1 MLLISGIFPGCIFN
15 MIYSSAAMIAA
26 AATLLTIKNINYKI
40 FTIFARNWL

>member
-1 MLLISGIFPGCIFN
+1 MLSVSGVFSGYIFH

-26 AATLLTIKNINYKI
+26 AAALLTIKNINYKI